1 MYTNKSHVEEA
12 FLRVM
17 KQYGMNE
24 LAASRRNVVI
34 AYSGGADSSCLLFL
48 MKKYAD
54 GNGLNL
60 AAVHVNHLIRGDD
73 AYRDADFCRANAEK
87 LGVPF
92 YLREVNV
99 PKYAAEHGMGLE
111 AAARDVRY
119 SFFAEIN
126 EKLGGAVTATA
137 HTMSDNAETVIFN
150 MLRGCGTHGMTGI
163 SAVREGT
170 NGELFI
176 RPLIECGG
184 EEIRQFCHEN
194 GIEYVT
200 DSTNTD
206 TAYTRNYI
214 RHTIMPALK
223 RLNPEPERALTRT
236 AYLAGRDDDYLEKT
250 ARGILDGRE
259 TMPREELNGF
269 HPALAS
275 RIIIAMCES
284 SGAAE
289 APSEKQIG
297 EIIRLSKEKN
307 GECGVSLS
315 GGMRACIGRGEVS
328 IVRETRDKRK
338 NAGIPD
344 ADVFLYPQ
352 DGDVFENEYYIIEF
366 SHGAHKHH
374 ITSLNTEENIY
385 KLSIL
390 NTFRFDKIKGVL
402 KIRYR
407 LPGDALVFGGMTHK
421 VKKLFGDKKLP
432 ADERAK
438 TPIVCDE
445 GGILLIPGFPPRDGS
460 IKQTDSEDCDAV
472 TVYKKAEY
480 KK

>member
-1 MYTNKSHVEEA
+1 
-12 FLRVM
+12 M
-17 KQYGMNE
+17 KHYGMNE

-54 GNGLNL
+54 ENGLKL
-60 AAVHVNHLIRGDD
+60 SAAHVNHLIRGGD
-73 AYRDADFCRANAEK
+73 AYRDADFCRVNAER

-99 PKYAAEHGMGLE
+99 PEYAAEHGMGLE
-111 AAARDVRY
+111 EAAREVRY
-119 SFFAEIN
+119 SFFAELN

-150 MLRGCGTHGMTGI
+150 MLRGCGTHGLTGI
-163 SAVREGT
+163 SAVREGK

-184 EEIRQFCHEN
+184 EEIRRFCREN
-194 GIEYVT
+194 GIGYVT

-206 TAYTRNYI
+206 TSYTRNYI

-250 ARGILDGRE
+250 ARGIIDGRE
-259 TMPREELNGF
+259 EMPREELNGL

-275 RIIIAMCES
+275 RVIIAMCES

-297 EIIRLSKEKN
+297 EIMRLCREKN
-307 GECGVSLS
+307 GECCVSLP
-315 GGMRACIGRGEVS
+315 GGMRTSIGRDTVS
-328 IVRETRDKRK
+328 IVPDTRGKKK
-338 NAGIPD
+338 NTATPD
-344 ADVFLYPQ
+344 SDVFLYPQ
-352 DGDVFENEYYIIEF
+352 DGEVFENEYFIIDF
-366 SHGAHKHH
+366 SPAAHKHH
-374 ITSLNTEENIY
+374 ITSRNTEENIY

-407 LPGDALVFGGMTHK
+407 LPGDTLVFGGMTHK

-445 GGILLIPGFPPRDGS
+445 DGVLFIPGFPPRDGS
-460 IKQTDSEDCDAV
+460 AKQTDSEDCDAV
-472 TVYKKAEY
+472 IVYKKSRI
-480 KK
+480 

>member
-1 MYTNKSHVEEA
+1 
-12 FLRVM
+12 M
-17 KQYGMNE
+17 KHYGMNE

-54 GNGLNL
+54 GNGLKL
-60 AAVHVNHLIRGDD
+60 SAAHVNHLIRGDD

-99 PKYAAEHGMGLE
+99 PEYAAEHGMGLE
-111 AAARDVRY
+111 EAAREVRY
-119 SFFAEIN
+119 SFFAELN
-126 EKLGGAVTATA
+126 EKLGGTVTATA

-150 MLRGCGTHGMTGI
+150 MLRGCGTHGLTGI
-163 SAVREGT
+163 SAVREGK

-184 EEIRQFCHEN
+184 EEIRRFCREN
-194 GIEYVT
+194 GIGYVT

-206 TAYTRNYI
+206 TSYTRNYI

-236 AYLAGRDDDYLEKT
+236 AYLAQRDDDYLEKT
-250 ARGILDGRE
+250 ACGILAWRE
-259 TMPREELNGF
+259 RMPREELNSL

-275 RIIIAMCES
+275 RVIIAMCES

-297 EIIRLSKEKN
+297 EIMRLCREKN
-307 GECGVSLS
+307 GECGVSLP
-315 GGMRACIGRGEVS
+315 GGMRASIGRDTVS
-328 IVRETRDKRK
+328 IVPDTRGKRK
-338 NAGIPD
+338 NTATPD
-344 ADVFLYPQ
+344 TVVFIYPR
-352 DGDVFENEYYIIEF
+352 DGEVFENEYFIIDF
-366 SHGAHKHH
+366 SHAAHKHH
-374 ITSLNTEENIY
+374 ITSRNTEENIY

-407 LPGDALVFGGMTHK
+407 LPGDTLVFGGMTHK

-438 TPIVCDE
+438 TPIICDE
-445 GGILLIPGFPPRDGS
+445 DGVLFIPGFPPRDGS
-460 IKQTDSEDCDAV
+460 TRQTDSEDCDAV
-472 TVYKKAEY
+472 IVYKKSRI
-480 KK
+480 